1 MIARRNFLKK
11 MVGSSIIFS
20 TAPSLLFA
28 KKGQSDIFVSGNN
41 AEKEI
46 RLALIGKGSMGTGDT
61 NTALQ
66 VPGVKLVAVCDLYD
80 SRINMV
86 HNQWGGSIFTTK
98 DYKEILGR
106 SDIDAVIVATPDHW
120 HVPISLDAM
129 KAGKHVYCEKPVIHK
144 ISEGR
149 SLIDAQKNGKVKF
162 QAGSQG
168 MASLGNR
175 KARQLVKS
183 GIIGK
188 VNCIDGLYTAA
199 PGSLNPFQAPE
210 DANEQTIW
218 WDRFLGSAPKQV
230 FDAQRFFQWRNW
242 LDYGTGNA
250 GDLFVHVLSS
260 IHYIMDTVGPEKV
273 YSTGGIRYYKN
284 GSRDTPDVLF
294 GYYDYADTGFGAFT
308 VQVGANY
315 VDGISKKWG
324 SMDFNIVGDNGRIN
338 VGWDVITVETIKD
351 MDMSLIKELESS
363 PVGGGIDTPEVISRN
378 KVIFHAAA
386 GYKGGHY
393 DHFYNF
399 FTGIRQDSQLASDAV
414 FGVRAAVPA
423 LLGMESYYRGEV
435 VYWDPVTLT
444 EIKKSIINKT

>member
-1 MIARRNFLKK
+1 MVARRDFLKK
-11 MVGSSIIFS
+11 MVGSSIVFS
-20 TAPSLLFA
+20 TVPSLLLA
-28 KKGQSDIFVSGNN
+28 QKGQSGTSLFGSN

-46 RLALIGKGSMGTGDT
+46 RLALIGKGGMGTGDT

-80 SRINMV
+80 TRINMV
-86 HNQWGGSIFTTK
+86 RSHWGDGIFTTK
-98 DYKEILGR
+98 DYKEILNR
-106 SDIDAVIVATPDHW
+106 NDIDAVIVATPDHW

-144 ISEGR
+144 ISEGK

-175 KARQLVKS
+175 KAHQLVKS
-183 GIIGK
+183 GLIGK
-188 VNCIDGLYTAA
+188 VNSIDGLYTAA
-199 PGSLNPFQAPE
+199 PGSLTPYKVPE

-218 WDRFLGSAPKQV
+218 WDRFLGSAPKHN

-260 IHYIMDTVGPEKV
+260 IHYIMDTAGPEKV
-273 YSTGGIRYYKN
+273 YSTGGIRHYKN

-294 GYYDYADTGFGAFT
+294 GYYDYADAGLGAFT

-324 SMDFNIVGDNGRIN
+324 SMDFNIIGDNGRIN
-338 VGWDVITVETIKD
+338 VGWDVVTVETMKD
-351 MDMSLIKELESS
+351 MDMNLIKEFESN
-363 PVGGGIDTPEVISRN
+363 PVGGGIDTPEVVSKN
-378 KVIFHAAA
+378 KVVFHAAP

-399 FTGIRQDSQLASDAV
+399 FTGIRQNSQLTSDAE
-414 FGVRAAVPA
+414 FGVRAAMPA

-435 VYWDPVTLT
+435 VYWDPVNLN
-444 EIKKSIINKT
+444 EIKKPNKK